1 MKKLFYI
8 FWVILFLFFSCKHK
22 KNYVNEDTGE
32 IEQVEEA
39 EIIFDE
45 TQGEAAITKNFY
57 FLFDGS
63 GSMEDDCA
71 SEKKIDGA
79 KEAIFKFLEKVPDD
93 VNIGLLI
100 FGVDTEDGIQEYV
113 PLGSDNRNEFKQAV
127 EGMGPTGDT
136 PLGNATY
143 YGVDAL
149 VEQYKQQLGYGEY
162 RLIVVTDGIAT
173 DPDHFEEALLY
184 SRKYPFIAIYGI
196 GLCLDSEHILKDFS
210 ISYTDAYDYEELGK
224 ALEETIAELP
234 EFDPTEFV
242 PDEDLTN
249 NPE

>member
-1 MKKLFYI
+1 MKQLH
-8 FWVILFLFFSCKHK
+8 FLGVASLALLFSCQSSNK
-22 KNYVNEDTGE
+22 KDYVDEDSGE

-45 TQGEAAITKNFY
+45 TQGEADITKNFY

-71 SEKKIDGA
+71 NERKIDGA
-79 KEAIFKFLEKVPDD
+79 KEAIFKFLEKVPDEI
-93 VNIGLLI
+93 NIGLLI
-100 FGVDTEDGIQEYV
+100 FGVDNEYGIEEYV
-113 PLGSDNRNEFKQAV
+113 PLGLANREDFKQTIQNM
-127 EGMGPTGDT
+127 EPTGDT

-143 YGVDAL
+143 YGIDAL
-149 VEQYKQQLGYGEY
+149 VEQYKKQLGYGEY
-162 RLIVVTDGIAT
+162 RLIIVSDGLAT
-173 DPDHFEEALLY
+173 DPDQFEESLLY

-196 GLCLDSEHILKDFS
+196 GLCLEQEHILRDFA
-210 ISYTDAYDYEELGK
+210 ISYTDAYNYEELGK

-242 PDEDLTN
+242 PDEGLT
-249 NPE
+249 E